1 MHQVSTED
9 KQSLQKGQNAT
20 LDISNHGLTVINES
34 GCAKASHVDAE
45 DKTFVMLD
53 IADSQNGNA
62 PVGQSKTAFI
72 NESGLYSLILSSKLP
87 TAKKFK
93 RRVTSANR
101 TVGGLHG
108 SWIECLSGNGPRSSG
123 LVQITVGRKGG
134 FEKVYHNIYTGF
146 GIHPRSYVYRL
157 YPEKHISIH
166 FGIHTKR

>member
-34 GCAKASHVDAE
+34 GCAIASHV
-45 DKTFVMLD
+45 D
-53 IADSQNGNA
+53 IADSQNRNA

-93 RRVTSANR
+93 RWVTSEVLPA
-101 TVGGLHG
+101 
-108 SWIECLSGNGPRSSG
+108 IQRSE
-123 LVQITVGRKGG
+123 IAI
-134 FEKVYHNIYTGF
+134 FEN
-146 GIHPRSYVYRL
+146 
-157 YPEKHISIH
+157 HISVPN
-166 FGIHTKR
+166 

>member
-1 MHQVSTED
+1 
-9 KQSLQKGQNAT
+9 
-20 LDISNHGLTVINES
+20 
-34 GCAKASHVDAE
+34 
-45 DKTFVMLD
+45 MLD

-108 SWIECLSGNGPRSSG
+108 SWIECLDGSEEEYA
-123 LVQITVGRKGG
+123 LA
-134 FEKVYHNIYTGF
+134 
-146 GIHPRSYVYRL
+146 
-157 YPEKHISIH
+157 
-166 FGIHTKR
+166 